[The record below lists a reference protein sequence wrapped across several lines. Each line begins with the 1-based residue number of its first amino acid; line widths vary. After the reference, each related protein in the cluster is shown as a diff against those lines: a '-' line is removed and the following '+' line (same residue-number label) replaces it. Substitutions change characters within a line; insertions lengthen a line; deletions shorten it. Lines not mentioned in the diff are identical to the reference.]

1 MITAAQIEILKP
13 YMASEGIRPML
24 AKIWVNKGWLVAC
37 DSFRLIRTKL
47 PGDVVFPDTKGYP
60 DVDTFMATD
69 IEWKNITKFMKKFT
83 IRLGIF
89 GRTNAILD
97 GSLVFP
103 PGKCLIEPRF
113 IFDDSD
119 GAKMTLDIDH
129 PFEHTSMMTG
139 YVLEML
145 KPFKKDLD
153 KWQCTIEY
161 RQKNPLGIIQ
171 FRIISYKGTYEV
183 GIMPKKI

>member
-1 MITAAQIEILKP
+1 
-13 YMASEGIRPML
+13 
-24 AKIWVNKGWLVAC
+24 
-37 DSFRLIRTKL
+37 
-47 PGDVVFPDTKGYP
+47 
-60 DVDTFMATD
+60 MATD
-69 IEWKNITKFMKKFT
+69 MEWKNITRFMQKFT

-153 KWQCTIEY
+153 K
-161 RQKNPLGIIQ
+161 
-171 FRIISYKGTYEV
+171 
-183 GIMPKKI
+183 